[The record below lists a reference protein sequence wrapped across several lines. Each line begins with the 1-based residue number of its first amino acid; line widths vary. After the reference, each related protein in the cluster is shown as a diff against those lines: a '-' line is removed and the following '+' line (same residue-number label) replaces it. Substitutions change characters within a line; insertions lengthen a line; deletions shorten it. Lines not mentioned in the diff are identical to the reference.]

1 VQEQRGKHKV
11 VLIGD
16 SHIRGLS
23 SELKQNVDKTYE
35 TVGFTK
41 PNACVSVLVDTV
53 KEEVDKLMGD
63 DVIVFWRGANNVSKY
78 YSTKGLYQTIDFVR
92 RNQQTNIIII
102 TVPHRFDLEDSS
114 CIKKEI
120 KAYNRR
126 LNKVANH
133 FNRVTLVN
141 AASERNLFTSH
152 ELHMNVRGK
161 EAMCTKL
168 AVIIHEIVDECN
180 KSYTIPMNLKDD

>member
-1 VQEQRGKHKV
+1 VQERRGKHKV

-16 SHIRGLS
+16 SHIKGLS

-41 PNACVSVLVDTV
+41 PNVCVSVLVDTV
-53 KEEVDKLMGD
+53 KEEVDKLTGD
-63 DVIVFWRGANNVSKY
+63 DVIVFWGGANNVSKNN
-78 YSTKGLYQTIDFVR
+78 STKGLTQTIDFVR
-92 RNQQTNIIII
+92 RTQKTNIIII

-120 KAYNRR
+120 RAYNRR

-141 AASERNLFTSH
+141 AASEGNLFTRH
-152 ELHMNVRGK
+152 GLHMNVRGK
-161 EAMCTKL
+161 EAMCKKL
-168 AVIIHEIVDECN
+168 AVIKN
-180 KSYTIPMNLKDD
+180 SRGM